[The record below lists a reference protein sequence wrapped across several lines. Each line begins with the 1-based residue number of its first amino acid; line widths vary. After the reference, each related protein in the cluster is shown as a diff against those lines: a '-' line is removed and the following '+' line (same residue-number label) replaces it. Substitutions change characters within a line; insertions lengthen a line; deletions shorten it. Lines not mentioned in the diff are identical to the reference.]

1 MDDEARLLL
10 GLACDGRSLEIVW
23 REPGA
28 AGLRLDAA
36 AVDRLIAR
44 LVALRA
50 AMDPPVRRAVGRHE
64 APAPV
69 ADRWGVGK
77 DALSGDPVLT
87 FRHPGLGWLS
97 FGITRQAARR
107 AAEMLVR
114 VSEAPPPGAG
124 GRVS

>member
-1 MDDEARLLL
+1 MDDESRLRL
-10 GLACDGRSLEIVW
+10 GVAGDGRSLDLGW
-23 REPGA
+23 CEPAA

-50 AMDPPVRRAVGRHE
+50 AMDPPVRRAIDRHE
-64 APAPV
+64 APTPV

-107 AAEMLVR
+107 AAAMLVR
-114 VSEAPPPGAG
+114 VSEAPPPGAD
-124 GRVS
+124 GRIN